1 MVDLV
6 SSLGFRVNC
15 AVGMAKIGSETLDSY
30 RGTRSKYDRDRGTRS
45 KYDRDRGTRSKYDR
59 DRGIRSK
66 YDRDAIESPI
76 VQGLEMTQTTWVP
89 RNTISRCGVQD
100 L

>member
-6 SSLGFRVNC
+6 SSLGFRVNGT
-15 AVGMAKIGSETLDSY
+15 VGMAKIGSETL
-30 RGTRSKYDRDRGTRS
+30 GRDRGTS
-45 KYDRDRGTRSKYDR
+45 
-59 DRGIRSK
+59 SK
-66 YDRDAIESPI
+66 YDRDATESPI

-89 RNTISRCGVQD
+89 CNTISRYGVQV